1 MAAPT
6 RVLPAHGIP
15 SPRQSTW
22 AVSAIYGSPQKG
34 TGVLNNELYRGIYI
48 WNRSQW
54 VKNPDTGKRTRIERP
69 ESEWKQASRPELQIV
84 PDELWQTVK
93 SRQNRPQLRG
103 GTRQK
108 GKTPRHLLSG
118 ILRCGKCGGPM
129 TAINAHSYGCSIR
142 INRGTCDFKHTVTM
156 KIAESRILDTVRNDM
171 LSPEA
176 INLLKKEVRRL
187 LRAQPDETQ
196 QVEKRRKALKK
207 EIDNL
212 TQAIPPWACL
222 TP

>member
-1 MAAPT
+1 
-6 RVLPAHGIP
+6 
-15 SPRQSTW
+15 
-22 AVSAIYGSPQKG
+22 
-34 TGVLNNELYRGIYI
+34 
-48 WNRSQW
+48 
-54 VKNPDTGKRTRIERP
+54 
-69 ESEWKQASRPELQIV
+69 
-84 PDELWQTVK
+84 
-93 SRQNRPQLRG
+93 
-103 GTRQK
+103 
-108 GKTPRHLLSG
+108 
-118 ILRCGKCGGPM
+118 M